1 LYLHGRGAGSQP
13 WQWSAP
19 VFLALAPLWVGDSAA
34 IFVGRAIGKH
44 PLLPKVSPKKTVEG
58 AAANLVGCILAAVGL
73 GALLGEPLALSAAAG
88 LAAGVFGQAGD
99 LFESYIKR
107 RAGVKDSGTIL
118 PGHGGLLDRVDS
130 LLFTAPVVVVLLAA
144 AGR

>member
-1 LYLHGRGAGSQP
+1 M
-13 WQWSAP
+13 
-19 VFLALAPLWVGDSAA
+19 FLALAPLWVGDSAA

>member
-1 LYLHGRGAGSQP
+1 M
-13 WQWSAP
+13 
-19 VFLALAPLWVGDSAA
+19 ALAPLWVGDTAA

-44 PLLPKVSPKKTVEG
+44 PLLPKISPKKTVEG
-58 AAANLVGCILAAVGL
+58 AVANLMGCVLAAIAL
-73 GALLGEPLALSAAAG
+73 GALLAEPIAVSAAVG

-99 LFESYIKR
+99 LFESHIKR

-130 LLFTAPVVVVLLAA
+130 LLFTAPVVVLLLAV